1 MNLIRLLLRTSRLT
15 VFLVFITGLLSGGA
29 RVQLI
34 AVINNIIN
42 HTGSPKTNSVWGFI
56 LLLLVVLISS
66 VASQVLLVQ
75 LAQGTLFKLRMLLSR
90 RVLACPLRQLE
101 EIGIHRLLTTLTED
115 IESLAEAFS
124 AFPFLFIDMAVVF
137 GCLVYLGI
145 LSWVMFLLLV
155 VLMVVGISSYQQL
168 AKRAKRFRKRAR
180 QDRDELFHHL
190 RAITE
195 GTKELK
201 LHAERASAF
210 LSQDLYATATAVRDQ
225 ETIGLNIFAVAASWG
240 QLLFFVAIGLFVFA
254 LPKLGEFSDRTLLTS
269 YIITIIYML
278 WPLENI
284 TRRLPTMNQAS
295 IALEK
300 VESLGLMLASDATE
314 RGGMTHLNANPSW
327 QSLELVGVTHTY

>member
-42 HTGSPKTNSVWGFI
+42 HTGSPKTNSFWGFI

-90 RVLACPLRQLE
+90 QILACPLRQLE

-115 IESLAEAFS
+115 IESLSEAFS

-155 VLMVVGISSYQQL
+155 VLMIVGMSSYQQL

-201 LHAERASAF
+201 LHAERSSAF
-210 LSQDLYATATAVRDQ
+210 LSQDLCATAAAVRDQ

-254 LPKLGEFSDRTLLTS
+254 LPKLGEFSDRSLLTS

-278 WPLENI
+278 WPL
-284 TRRLPTMNQAS
+284 
-295 IALEK
+295 
-300 VESLGLMLASDATE
+300 
-314 RGGMTHLNANPSW
+314 
-327 QSLELVGVTHTY
+327 